1 MIRLGFIK
9 YVFNVEFNKNIVMEL
24 EQKYIMLVWQ
34 IL

>member
-9 YVFNVEFNKNIVMEL
+9 YVFNVEVNKNIVMEL